1 MLREAGGDLDW
12 LADSGTLVAYCPN
25 VFVCQGILLE
35 HIGAYLDG
43 GINVGIDTDTFPH
56 NILD

>member
-1 MLREAGGDLDW
+1 
-12 LADSGTLVAYCPN
+12 
-25 VFVCQGILLE
+25 VCQGILLE